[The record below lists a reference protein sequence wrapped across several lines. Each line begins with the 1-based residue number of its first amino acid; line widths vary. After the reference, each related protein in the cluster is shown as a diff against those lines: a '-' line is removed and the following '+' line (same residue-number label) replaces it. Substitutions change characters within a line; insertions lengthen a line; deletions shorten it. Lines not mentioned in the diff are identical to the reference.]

1 MTEHQQVQQMHG
13 KKINSIFNLYSNIN
27 GGGIHKANPT
37 DLFLDKPELMCEL
50 SKLNCLKT

>member
-27 GGGIHKANPT
+27 GGGIQKANPT